1 MNEIG
6 RDPPKEKS
14 DEDEDELTK
23 TDLLTNQV
31 HISQTTQQRVYK
43 SDVKKHTCAQQ

>member
-14 DEDEDELTK
+14 DEDKDED
-23 TDLLTNQV
+23 DDGFINQP
-31 HISQTTQQRVYK
+31 ST
-43 SDVKKHTCAQQ
+43 

>member
-14 DEDEDELTK
+14 DEDDDEDE
-23 TDLLTNQV
+23 DENQG
-31 HISQTTQQRVYK
+31 SQTTQRV
-43 SDVKKHTCAQQ
+43 